1 MKRIIEFLSTA
12 FGFSSP
18 QNTNVQGFVSTT
30 SRGIEV
36 TPMTS
41 PSKFEPI
48 PEDDERTDSGGG
60 EEDPETGGN

>member
-18 QNTNVQGFVSTT
+18 QNTTVQGFVSSTP
-30 SRGIEV
+30 RGIEV

-48 PEDDERTDSGGG
+48 PEDDEQTTTGGDG
-60 EEDPETGGN
+60 DPETGGN